1 MKESWILLMLILS
14 EVKEAI
20 KARTS
25 ILSCLLLSVILSGC
39 VGNPYRQGWDY
50 YREGE
55 VEKAVKHF
63 EGNDNCLCKIYS
75 ETGQYEKAVKSC
87 EKALRMWQPVQ
98 RTEYGDINAYLEDA
112 LMFEGKVEWVVRLSA
127 AYQHTGQFGRAIE
140 VLKEWVTADN
150 PNDGNGFAILAT
162 LYIANKQYDEAITA
176 AKRAIELMPDNAVA
190 YNNLGSAYGRNKQY
204 SEAMKALKKAIEIDP
219 RMSNAYDWMGQFLV
233 EKNAYN
239 EAAEAYKKAVE
250 LVPDNPLYLLNL
262 ANTYRLMGTYDDAIE
277 IINKAITLQTF
288 TGIGTNIAV
297 ESGYPVVKKVMEA
310 GSAKKADILAGD
322 KIIKID
328 GKSTKGWNLEPVV
341 QSLRGTSGTQVVL
354 TIERKG
360 AESTINKTV
369 TRETIIPKEAALSFG
384 LRSFAYRYKG
394 SLEAALKDAEKA
406 YSLDSANDWALDSL
420 GAAYLDRGQYDE
432 SIKLLAQVK
441 DGSTAR
447 LLEAT
452 AYAKQGKVKEA
463 ATIYRSIPEEELSPK
478 NVPQTNDRM
487 VLLQTFKPFVKG
499 HRDKARSF
507 ESKGQYKEALS
518 ELSEAVKVADDTELQ
533 DIQETLFSIIRMNPS
548 LSELPEEARKHVLRA
563 QVLKNE
569 GNFEQAATEFKK
581 AIQIAPYVA
590 GLYYDSAL
598 MNAELKKYP
607 EAIRYMKIYLKAAPD
622 APDARDAKDEVFKW
636 EFKMERGE

>member
-1 MKESWILLMLILS
+1 MANETGDIVMKEVILTCMLLI
-14 EVKEAI
+14 
-20 KARTS
+20 
-25 ILSCLLLSVILSGC
+25 VILSGC
-39 VGNPYRQGWDY
+39 ATQPSKVFHQLGVAYYEKGEYDMALEQFKKQGEVEEHLSNYAWIAATYHKKRQYEDAVSCFQKALATGGIQFETRDFRALFFGRLANCYNNLNQYADAEKASKRAINLDYSNGYAHFQLAWAIFKSKGEHTAIFKTITGEHITTVKGKHAVAAMSYEEAIKYDPKVPDYYNRWGTLLGNSGDYAGATEQFKKAVSLKPNNRTYLSNLAGAFYRQG
-50 YREGE
+50 R
-55 VEKAVKHF
+55 
-63 EGNDNCLCKIYS
+63 
-75 ETGQYEKAVKSC
+75 
-87 EKALRMWQPVQ
+87 
-98 RTEYGDINAYLEDA
+98 
-112 LMFEGKVEWVVRLSA
+112 
-127 AYQHTGQFGRAIE
+127 
-140 VLKEWVTADN
+140 
-150 PNDGNGFAILAT
+150 
-162 LYIANKQYDEAITA
+162 
-176 AKRAIELMPDNAVA
+176 
-190 YNNLGSAYGRNKQY
+190 
-204 SEAMKALKKAIEIDP
+204 
-219 RMSNAYDWMGQFLV
+219 
-233 EKNAYN
+233 
-239 EAAEAYKKAVE
+239 
-250 LVPDNPLYLLNL
+250 
-262 ANTYRLMGTYDDAIE
+262 YDDAIE

-328 GKSTKGWNLEPVV
+328 GESTKGWTDEKVT

-360 AESTINKTV
+360 AENTINKTV

-384 LRSFAYRYKG
+384 LRSFAYRCKG

-441 DGSTAR
+441 DSSTAR
-447 LLEAT
+447 LIEAT
-452 AYAKQGKVKEA
+452 AYAKQGKMKEA

-533 DIQETLFSIIRMNPS
+533 DIQETLFSMIRMNPS

-598 MNAELKKYP
+598 MNAELKKYA